1 MRALERTE
9 LRPED
14 ERRQDFGGEMRVEAM
29 PCRRVSKCPP
39 RDGTTIVVLDTF
51 PNRMFEELPI

>member
-9 LRPED
+9 LRQQD

-29 PCRRVSKCPP
+29 PCRRVSK
-39 RDGTTIVVLDTF
+39 
-51 PNRMFEELPI
+51 